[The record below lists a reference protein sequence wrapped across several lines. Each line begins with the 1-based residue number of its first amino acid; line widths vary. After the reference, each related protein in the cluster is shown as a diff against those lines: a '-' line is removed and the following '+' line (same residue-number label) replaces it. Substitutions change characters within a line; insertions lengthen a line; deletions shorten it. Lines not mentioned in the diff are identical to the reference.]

1 VADFCLGKW
10 CITGIDMAKQPTGLQ
25 LTVDTMQLDTFD
37 IGDRFINLQ
46 PVGYGANGLV
56 FAATDKHSDK
66 RVAIK
71 KIRVSD
77 QRCCRQAL
85 REIRIL
91 KRLKHDNV
99 ILVYEILGAK
109 GRTLEEETVLADSK
123 SVYIVQ
129 ELMDTNLHELMQ
141 HEQLK
146 QEHIKLFLY
155 QFLRGL
161 KYIHSANVLHRDLK
175 PTNLLVNY
183 DDLLLKIG
191 DFGLARIIDPEY
203 NHKVG

>member
-1 VADFCLGKW
+1 
-10 CITGIDMAKQPTGLQ
+10 MAKQPTGLQ
-25 LTVDTMQLDTFD
+25 LTVDTMQSDTFD
-37 IGDRFINLQ
+37 TGDRFVNLQ

-56 FAATDKHSDK
+56 FAATDKTCDK

-71 KIRVSD
+71 KIRISD

-91 KRLKHDNV
+91 KRLEHDNV

-109 GRTLEEETVLADSK
+109 GRTLEEEAVLADSK

-141 HEQLK
+141 HEQLQ